1 MPAKRKILVTHA
13 LPYANGPI
21 HLGHLVESVQTD
33 LWVRLQKMRGHECI
47 FVCADDTHGTPVML
61 AAEREGKTPE
71 ELIEG
76 FEREHRRDY
85 ADFSI
90 DFDHFHSTHSP
101 ENRFFSEQIYRRVE
115 RDGHVERRTVR
126 QFFDPEREIFLADR
140 FVKGT
145 CPRCSAP
152 DQNGDN
158 CDSCGAVYEPRDLI
172 DPRSALS
179 GAKPVE
185 KESEH
190 IFVKMSDFEDT
201 LRAWVTPERL
211 QPEVVNKLEEWFSE
225 GLRDW
230 DISRD
235 APYFGFEIPGAPG
248 KYFYVWLD
256 APIGYMAAF
265 KAYCDRQ
272 AVDFDEYWGVD
283 SEAEL
288 YHFIG
293 KDILNFHCL
302 FWPAMLHGAGYRMPT
317 AVYVHGFLTVD
328 GVKMSKSRGTF
339 INARTYLDHL
349 DQDALRYYLAAKLGP
364 GLGDLDFSLD
374 DFVNRVNS
382 DLVGKV
388 VNIASRSSGLLH
400 RYCGGRLGSQLDAPE
415 LLAEC
420 VEAGEGIATTFEG
433 RDYNRAIRAIMA
445 LADQANRY
453 IAYREPWAVAKV
465 ESRSAELQAIL
476 TTALNLFRVLMVY
489 LRPVTPAMVAK
500 AEVLMKIPPQSWSDA
515 SEPLFDH
522 AIEPYEPLMT
532 RVERKALEKIIE
544 ESRVE
549 GSEEG

>member
-1 MPAKRKILVTHA
+1 
-13 LPYANGPI
+13 
-21 HLGHLVESVQTD
+21 
-33 LWVRLQKMRGHECI
+33 
-47 FVCADDTHGTPVML
+47 ML
-61 AAEREGKTPE
+61 LAEREGKTPE

-115 RDGHVERRTVR
+115 RDGHIERRRVR

-140 FVKGT
+140 FVRGT
-145 CPRCSAP
+145 CPRCSTP

-158 CDSCGAVYEPRDLI
+158 CDNCGAVYEPRDLI
-172 DPRSALS
+172 DPQSVLS
-179 GAKPVE
+179 GVKPIE

-190 IFVKMSDFEDT
+190 LFVKMSDFEGV

-272 AVDFDEYWGVD
+272 GVDFDEYWRVD
-283 SEAEL
+283 SETEL

-302 FWPAMLHGAGYRMPT
+302 FWPAMLHGGGYRMPT

-349 DQDALRYYLAAKLGP
+349 GQDSLRYYLAAKLGP
-364 GLGDLDFSLD
+364 GLGDLDFSID

-388 VNIASRSSGLLH
+388 VNIASRSGGLLH
-400 RYCGGRLGSQLDAPE
+400 RYCDGRLGPELDAPE
-415 LLAEC
+415 LLAEF
-420 VEAGEGIATTFEG
+420 VEAGEEIAATFDG

-445 LADQANRY
+445 LADRANRY
-453 IAYREPWAVAKV
+453 IADREPWAVAKD

-489 LRPVTPAMVAK
+489 LRPVTPALVAK

-515 SEPLFDH
+515 SQPLLDH
-522 AIEPYEPLMT
+522 EIEPYEPLLT
-532 RVERKALEKIIE
+532 RVDRKSLEAMIE
-544 ESRVE
+544 DSRIE
-549 GSEEG
+549 GAEPG